1 MELVDLYDENRLP
14 LGKTAERR
22 TKREPGE
29 YRTVVHVCIFNS
41 EGQLLIQQRSEE
53 KIIWPGKWDVSA
65 AGAVDAGENSRQ
77 AAEREAEEELGYA
90 LDLTGVRPTVTV
102 NYDGGFDDYY
112 IAERDLD
119 ISALKLQAEEVT
131 AVRWATCEEVLALTA
146 AGTFVSYPASFLEF
160 LFDMRGTFGFLEK

>member
-22 TKREPGE
+22 TRREPGE

-53 KIIWPGKWDVSA
+53 KAIWPGKWDVSA

-77 AAEREAEEELGYA
+77 AAEREVGEELG
-90 LDLTGVRPTVTV
+90 
-102 NYDGGFDDYY
+102 
-112 IAERDLD
+112 
-119 ISALKLQAEEVT
+119 
-131 AVRWATCEEVLALTA
+131 
-146 AGTFVSYPASFLEF
+146 
-160 LFDMRGTFGFLEK
+160 